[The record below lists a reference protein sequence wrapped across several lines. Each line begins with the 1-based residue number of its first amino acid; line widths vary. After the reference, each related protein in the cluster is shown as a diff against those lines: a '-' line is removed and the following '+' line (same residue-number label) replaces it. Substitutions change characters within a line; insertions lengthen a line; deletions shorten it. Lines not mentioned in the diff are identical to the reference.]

1 MISLGNLDDSAK
13 LKIVAI
19 IAIAC
24 LEGIALALGVDGAAL
39 ATVLVVIA
47 GLAGYEVGKKK
58 EGE

>member
-1 MISLGNLDDSAK
+1 MKSLRELDDSAK

-19 IAIAC
+19 LAIC
-24 LEGIALALGVDGAAL
+24 VLEAIALALGVDGAAL

-58 EGE
+58 EE